1 MIGHKQK
8 LKHPETH
15 NFSSK
20 IAKNRTLDA
29 QMVIFS
35 QKWDF
40 QLKLAFSRKFWSQ
53 NSHFWA
59 KIWKFLFQVETE
71 ILNFWV
77 KIRLFLFFSKIRK
90 IGKVVFVNR
99 KFNFWCQNDDFEG
112 NTILVIFCK
121 IKFLDWVWNLKFWT
135 ANNNS

>member
-40 QLKLAFSRKFWSQ
+40 QLKLAFPGSF
-53 NSHFWA
+53 
-59 KIWKFLFQVETE
+59 E
-71 ILNFWV
+71 V
-77 KIRLFLFFSKIRK
+77 KIAIFEQKFGNFHSKSKLRFSIFESKSDCSFFFQKSEKSEK
-90 IGKVVFVNR
+90 
-99 KFNFWCQNDDFEG
+99 
-112 NTILVIFCK
+112 LY
-121 IKFLDWVWNLKFWT
+121 L
-135 ANNNS
+135 